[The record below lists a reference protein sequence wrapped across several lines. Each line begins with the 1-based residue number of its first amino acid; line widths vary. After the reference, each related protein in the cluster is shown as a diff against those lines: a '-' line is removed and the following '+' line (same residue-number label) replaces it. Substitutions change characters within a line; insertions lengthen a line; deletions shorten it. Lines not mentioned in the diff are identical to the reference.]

1 VARGALHEVAQQ
13 RLVRRRDLP
22 DRGVIDPGAAPPVR
36 DHARRGRERGAEP
49 AVQRTLGRL
58 REAAAPGEQRHGGE
72 HGAARTVGGR
82 ARPASPAAAVRH
94 APPAPSLASTS

>member
-1 VARGALHEVAQQ
+1 VARGALHEVAQE

-22 DRGVIDPGAAPPVR
+22 DRGVIEPGAAPPVR

-58 REAAAPGEQRHGGE
+58 REAAAPGEQRRGGGE
-72 HGAARTVGGR
+72 HGAAR
-82 ARPASPAAAVRH
+82 AAGVRH
-94 APPAPSLASTS
+94 SGPARSLASTS